1 MDIHLNIKV
10 FGRVQQ
16 VGYRNFICRM
26 AIELGIKG
34 FVENREDGSVYLEV
48 ETTQMKADQFLEW
61 CYKGSPLA
69 KVSKLDVDQKKV
81 TGFTS
86 FEIKR

>member
-34 FVENREDGSVYLEV
+34 FVENQSDGSVYIEV

-69 KVSKLDVDQKKV
+69 KVSKLDVDQKKIK
-81 TGFTS
+81 GFTS